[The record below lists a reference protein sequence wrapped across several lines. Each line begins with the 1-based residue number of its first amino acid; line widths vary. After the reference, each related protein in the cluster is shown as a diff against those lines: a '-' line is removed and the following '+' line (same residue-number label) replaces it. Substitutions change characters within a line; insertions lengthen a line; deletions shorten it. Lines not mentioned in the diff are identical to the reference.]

1 MPAELP
7 DQARAL
13 IDGKNFAHLATLSGK
28 GAPQVTPVW
37 ITRDGDTVIVNTA
50 EGRVKT
56 ENMRRDSRV
65 ALSITDTEN
74 PYVWVAIQG
83 RVEDMTN
90 EGADDEID
98 ALAKKYLGQDTYPFR
113 VPDEVRVSV
122 RIAPEKVGLP
132 AR

>member
-1 MPAELP
+1 M
-7 DQARAL
+7 DHSRWR
-13 IDGKNFAHLATLSGK
+13 H
-28 GAPQVTPVW
+28 
-37 ITRDGDTVIVNTA
+37 GDSQYGR
-50 EGRVKT
+50 GRVKT

-90 EGADDEID
+90 EGADDEIG

>member
-1 MPAELP
+1 MATELP
-7 DQARAL
+7 EQARAL
-13 IDGKNFAHLATLSGK
+13 IDGKNFAHLATLSDK
-28 GAPQVTPVW
+28 GSPQVTPVW

-56 ENMRRDSRV
+56 ENMSRDSRA

-90 EGADDEID
+90 EGADDGID

-113 VPDEVRVSV
+113 APDEVRVSV
-122 RIAPEKVGLP
+122 RIAPEKVALP
-132 AR
+132 AG